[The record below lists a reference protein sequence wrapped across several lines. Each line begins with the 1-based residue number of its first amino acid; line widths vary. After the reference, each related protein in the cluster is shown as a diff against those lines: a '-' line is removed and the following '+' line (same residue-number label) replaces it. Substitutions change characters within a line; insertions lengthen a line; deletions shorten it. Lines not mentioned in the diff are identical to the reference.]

1 MAQSEKDK
9 REPHVVIV
17 GAGFGGL
24 NAALALGGAA
34 VRVTVIDQHNYHL
47 FQPLLYQVATAGLSP
62 GDIAYPIRAV
72 VRRQKNTS
80 VILAKVE
87 SIDAKARVLRLE
99 DREIAYDFLILATG
113 AQHSY
118 FGHPEW
124 EAIAPGLKTIEDA
137 LSIRRRVLLAFE
149 RAETETD
156 PARRQAL
163 LTFVIV
169 GAGPTGVEMAGAIS
183 EIALKVMVQD
193 FRNINPRETRTIL
206 VEAGPRILPSF
217 PEKLSIKAEESLT
230 RIGVAVRKNTSVT
243 AIEEGKVTVKQAN
256 ASDSETI
263 SVQTVVWAAGVSA
276 SPLAA
281 CLGVPLDRSGR
292 VIVEAALNILG
303 HPEIFVIGDLAN
315 FAHQEG
321 GKPLPGL
328 APVAIQQGRQAAANI
343 LRACRGE
350 ALTPFHY
357 KDRGSM
363 ATIGRGSA
371 VVAFG
376 KSTLS
381 GFFAWV
387 AWIFIHILFLI
398 GFRNRFMVLL
408 DWAWSF
414 VTAHRAARLI
424 TGEETNTRTKPK

>member
-1 MAQSEKDK
+1 MAQSDHQKSD
-9 REPHVVIV
+9 PHVVII

-24 NAALALGGAA
+24 NAALALGSAP

-72 VRRQKNTS
+72 VRQQKNTS
-80 VILAKVE
+80 VILGKVQA
-87 SIDAKARVLRLE
+87 IDVSARTVRLE
-99 DREIAYDFLILATG
+99 DRELTYDYLVLATG

-124 EAIAPGLKTIEDA
+124 EAVAPGLKTIEDA

-149 RAETETD
+149 RAETESN

-169 GAGPTGVEMAGAIS
+169 GAGPTGVEMSGAIS

-193 FRNINPRETRTIL
+193 FRNIDPRDTRTIL
-206 VEAGPRILPSF
+206 IEAGPRILPSF
-217 PEKLSIKAEESLT
+217 PENLSIDAEESLKQ
-230 RIGVAVRKNTSVT
+230 IGVTIRKNTSVT
-243 AIEEGKVTVKQAN
+243 AIKEGEVTVECKQPPAV
-256 ASDSETI
+256 EKI
-263 SVQTVVWAAGVSA
+263 SAETVVWAAGVSA
-276 SPLAA
+276 SPLAKS
-281 CLGVPLDRSGR
+281 LGVPLDRSGR
-292 VIVEAALNILG
+292 VIVSEQLSIPG
-303 HPEIFVIGDLAN
+303 HAEVYVIGDLAN
-315 FAHQEG
+315 FTHPAD

-328 APVAIQQGRQAAANI
+328 APVAIQQGRHAAANI
-343 LRACRGE
+343 LHFCRGE
-350 ALTPFHY
+350 LLTPFHY

-371 VVAFG
+371 VAAFG
-376 KSTLS
+376 KSTMT
-381 GFFAWV
+381 GFLAWV

-398 GFRNRFMVLL
+398 GFRNRFIVLF

-414 VTAHRAARLI
+414 ITAHRAARLI
-424 TGEETNTRTKPK
+424 TGEEQDSKSSTK